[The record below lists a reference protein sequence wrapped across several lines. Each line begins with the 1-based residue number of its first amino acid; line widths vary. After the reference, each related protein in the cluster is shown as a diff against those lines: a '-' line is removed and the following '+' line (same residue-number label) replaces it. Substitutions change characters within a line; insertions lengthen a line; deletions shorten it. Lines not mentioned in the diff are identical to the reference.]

1 MNNFKRILD
10 LVRLTGDKLVVTDPE
25 GERACVVMDLDDYEL
40 LLADTGMLE
49 PFSPEEFMDELAHDE
64 GWIDDFPDNDLV
76 EPPLEDIEA
85 NFSPESPEEPS
96 DEPDEQFYLEP
107 VE

>member
-10 LVRLTGDKLVVTDPE
+10 LVRMTGDKLVVTDSE
-25 GERACVVMDLDDYEL
+25 GEKACVVMDLDDYEL
-40 LLADTGMLE
+40 LLADAGMLE
-49 PFSPEEFMDELAHDE
+49 PFSPEEFMDELAQKEEWMDE
-64 GWIDDFPDNDLV
+64 L
-76 EPPLEDIEA
+76 PPESPAIEDIEA
-85 NFSPESPEEPS
+85 NFSQESPDEPK